1 MANNTKNNRHLTNLK
16 LSGYEKAFHKSVE
29 DADLVSFKRNLKK
42 GANPYYEKNS
52 KDIFDKIE
60 DLKFQ
65 DEQRLYDAVVQK
77 NAEDFVDTLET
88 GASYLFAPDGK
99 TCTLDKV
106 IDLLQ
111 NTDIDSVEIGCF
123 MYEQLSEHKIRK
135 TDSAKTADLMS
146 QTLLNHEKDRTESY
160 FKNKA
165 PVPKLPLIEQEQYR
179 MDYTTEDE
187 QCISTLINLH
197 KAPLTPNNTP
207 ITKSTHGYIS
217 DDESLES
224 LKTHTSKY
232 LNEKNKNHL
241 SI

>member
-1 MANNTKNNRHLTNLK
+1 MKANQNLTNLK
-16 LSGYEKAFHKSVE
+16 LSGYENALHQSVE
-29 DADLVSFKRNLKK
+29 NADLVSFRRNLKK

-77 NAEDFVDTLET
+77 NVEGFVDALET
-88 GASYLFAPDGK
+88 GASYLFAPDDK
-99 TCTLDKV
+99 TFTFDKV
-106 IDLLQ
+106 NDLLQ
-111 NTDIDSVEIGCF
+111 STDSDSQEIGIF

-146 QTLLNHEKDRTESY
+146 QTLLKHEKDRTKSY
-160 FKNKA
+160 FKNNA
-165 PVPKLPLIEQEQYR
+165 PVPKLPLIDQNEYY
-179 MDYTTEDE
+179 MDYTTDED
-187 QCISTLINLH
+187 QCMSALIDLH
-197 KAPLTPNNTP
+197 KTPLTPNNTP
-207 ITKSTHGYIS
+207 ITKSTHGDIS

-232 LNEKNKNHL
+232 LNEKNKNHRSL
-241 SI
+241 